1 MPAVIVLVL
10 VALYCA
16 GQAVVALTQPA
27 TIAGVVGLDV
37 TAPEARSEVMT
48 FYGGFYAGMAA
59 LFALALVRRS
69 VREGAL
75 AFLAL
80 ALTGAALA
88 RLWTVAMFPLG
99 TLTAATLLIAEV
111 IFAVL
116 GWYGWVAHVRAADRP
131 AVRDDV
137 SAAP

>member
-37 TAPEARSEVMT
+37 SVPHARSEVMT

-59 LFALALVRRS
+59 LFALAVVRRP

-88 RLWTVAMFPLG
+88 RLWTVAVFPLG
-99 TLTAATLLIAEV
+99 TLTAATLLVAEV
-111 IFAVL
+111 VFAVL
-116 GWYGWVAHVRAADRP
+116 GWYGWLAHVRETNRAT
-131 AVRDDV
+131 V
-137 SAAP
+137 

>member
-1 MPAVIVLVL
+1 MPAAIVLLL
-10 VALYCA
+10 VALYGA

-37 TAPEARSEVMT
+37 TTPEARSEVMT

-69 VREGAL
+69 LREGAL

-99 TLTAATLLIAEV
+99 TLTAATLLVAEV
-111 IFAVL
+111 VFAVL
-116 GWYGWVAHVRAADRP
+116 GWYGWWAHVRETNRQTI
-131 AVRDDV
+131 
-137 SAAP
+137 

>member
-1 MPAVIVLVL
+1 MPAVIVLVV

-27 TIAGVVGLDV
+27 TIAGVVGIDV
-37 TAPEARSEVMT
+37 TAPQARSEVMT

-59 LFALALVRRS
+59 LFALAVVRRT

-88 RLWTVAMFPLG
+88 RLWTVAVFPLG
-99 TLTAATLLIAEV
+99 TLTAATLLVAEV
-111 IFAVL
+111 VFAVL
-116 GWYGWVAHVRAADRP
+116 GWYGWRAHIREANRGTV
-131 AVRDDV
+131 
-137 SAAP
+137 

>member
-1 MPAVIVLVL
+1 MPAVIVLVV

-37 TAPEARSEVMT
+37 TVPHARSEVMT

-59 LFALALVRRS
+59 LFALAVVRRT

-88 RLWTVAMFPLG
+88 RLWTVAVFPLG
-99 TLTAATLLIAEV
+99 TLTAATLLVAEV
-111 IFAVL
+111 VFAVL
-116 GWYGWVAHVRAADRP
+116 GWYGWWSHLRETNRAT
-131 AVRDDV
+131 V
-137 SAAP
+137 